1 MKINNRQLFWM
12 IMMLEIGINLLIS
25 MTATILYAKQDA
37 WISYILAGV
46 MGLIITNVAARL
58 SSRYPRQTLIEYSV
72 TLLGQWAG
80 KLIVIP
86 FILQW
91 FWVMSLIL
99 RDEFLFIRLSVLYKT
114 PAWVVI
120 GTMIGVVLY
129 TVYHGGI
136 EAIGRVSELW
146 GPILMIILALTFAL
160 TINNLNLPMLLPV
173 YADTGPG
180 AIMEGALAPASL
192 LGESVL
198 LMMLFPF
205 VEHPGQGT
213 RKALLLGVA
222 FSSVMLLLGVLWVIM
237 TFGPAVSGRLQF
249 PFFEMVKLVYLMEFI
264 QNMDVFVMA
273 VWLVCIFVKLS
284 IYMFITSYGVAQW
297 TGKPRSWKKIL
308 LIVAPVTFILTMVV
322 ITLNP
327 PAGLL
332 LKGIW
337 IRYVMPV
344 NMIAIPLFLWVVS
357 GVRARMKQQI
367 KPS

>member
-12 IMMLEIGINLLIS
+12 ILMLEIGINLLIT
-25 MTATILYAKQDA
+25 MTATIQSSKQDS

-46 MGLIITNVAARL
+46 MGLIITYVAAKL

-72 TLLGQWAG
+72 AILGKWAG

-86 FILQW
+86 FFLQW

-120 GTMIGVVLY
+120 GTMIGVVFY
-129 TVYHGGI
+129 TVYHGGV

-146 GPILMIILALTFAL
+146 GPILMVILALTFGL
-160 TINNLNLPMLLPV
+160 TANNLNWPMLLPV
-173 YADTGPG
+173 YADTGLQP
-180 AIMEGALAPASL
+180 IVEGALAPVSL
-192 LGESVL
+192 LGEAVL

-205 VEHPGQGT
+205 VEHPGQET
-213 RKALLLGVA
+213 RKAVLLAVT
-222 FSSVMLLLGVLWVIM
+222 FSSVLLLLGVLWVIM
-237 TFGPAVSGRLQF
+237 TFGPEVSGRLQF

-264 QNMDVFVMA
+264 QNMDIFVMA
-273 VWLVCIFVKLS
+273 IWLVSIFVKLS
-284 IYMFITSYGVAQW
+284 IVMFITSYGVAQW
-297 TGKPRSWKKIL
+297 TGKTRSWKKVL
-308 LIVAPVTFILTMVV
+308 WGVAPVTFILTMLV

-332 LKGIW
+332 LKSVW
-337 IRYVMPV
+337 ITYVLPV
-344 NMIAIPLFLWVVS
+344 NMVAIPLFLLAVS
-357 GVRARMKQQI
+357 SIKAKMKQ
-367 KPS
+367 

>member
-1 MKINNRQLFWM
+1 MKITNRQLFWM
-12 IMMLEIGINLLIS
+12 IMMMEIGINLLIS

-37 WISYILAGV
+37 WISYILASTG
-46 MGLIITNVAARL
+46 GLTITFIAASL
-58 SSRYPRQTLIEYSV
+58 SSRHPRQTLIEFSV
-72 TLLGQWAG
+72 SILGKWAG

-86 FILQW
+86 FLLQW

-114 PAWVVI
+114 PSWVVI
-120 GTMIGVVLY
+120 GTMIGVVFY

-136 EAIGRVSELW
+136 EAVGKVSELW
-146 GPILMIILALTFAL
+146 GPILMLILALTFGL
-160 TINNLNLPMLLPV
+160 TFNNLSWQMLLPV

-180 AIMEGALAPASL
+180 PILEAALAPTSL
-192 LGESVL
+192 LGEAVS

-205 VEHPGQGT
+205 VEHPGKGT

-222 FSSVMLLLGVLWVIM
+222 ISSFLLLLGVVWVVM

-264 QNMDVFVMA
+264 QNMDIFVMA

-297 TGKPRSWKKIL
+297 IGKTGIWKQTL
-308 LIVAPVTFILTMVV
+308 GYVAPLTFILTMVV
-322 ITLNP
+322 IIMNP

-337 IRYVMPV
+337 IRYVLPV
-344 NMIAIPLFLWVVS
+344 NMVAIPLFLWMVSVVKGRRKKS
-357 GVRARMKQQI
+357 RRA
-367 KPS
+367 

>member
-37 WISYILAGV
+37 WISYILAGGA
-46 MGLIITNVAARL
+46 GLVITYIASKL

-72 TLLGQWAG
+72 TILGKWGG

-91 FWVMSLIL
+91 FWVISLIL

-120 GTMIGVVLY
+120 GTMLGVVIY

-160 TINNLNLPMLLPV
+160 TINNLNAPMLLPV

-180 AIMEGALAPASL
+180 PILQGALAPVSL

-205 VEHPGQGT
+205 VEHPGKGT
-213 RKALLLGVA
+213 RKAVLLGVA
-222 FSSVMLLLGVLWVIM
+222 LSSVMLLFGVLWVIM

-264 QNMDVFVMA
+264 QNMDIFVMA

-297 TGKPRSWKKIL
+297 TGKTGSWKKIS
-308 LIVAPVTFILTMVV
+308 LIVAAVSFILTMLV
-322 ITLNP
+322 IILNP

-332 LKGIW
+332 LKGVW
-337 IRYVMPV
+337 IRYVLPV
-344 NMIAIPLFLWVVS
+344 NMIGIPLFLWLVS
-357 GVRARMKQQI
+357 AVKANFHTDIRR
-367 KPS
+367 